1 MLACLN
7 KNEKDE
13 PKMKTT
19 REERIEALERML
31 RKAPD
36 IMSPQ
41 MVIEFAPFG
50 KNKVYEI
57 LKSKELKAY
66 RYNNTHIIAKVDF
79 IEYLA
84 DHCEDESPRNYT
96 IKDGGDEQ

>member
-1 MLACLN
+1 M
-7 KNEKDE
+7 
-13 PKMKTT
+13 KMT
-19 REERIEALERML
+19 REERIEALERLL

-57 LKSKELKAY
+57 LNNKELKSY
-66 RYNNTHIIAKVDF
+66 RYKKTHIIAKVDF

-84 DHCEDESPRNYT
+84 DHCYDESPRNYT

>member
-57 LKSKELKAY
+57 LKNKELKAY

-96 IKDGGDEQ
+96 IKDGGAEQ